1 MAELTND
8 DIEVGPDE
16 VLVERKI
23 VPARRGYISP
33 LGVIIVLAFLATCG
47 YVFFG
52 GNIGP
57 QSAPPAPSTQT
68 PATAP

>member
-8 DIEVGPDE
+8 DDE

-23 VPARRGYISP
+23 VPARRAPISP
-33 LGVIIVLAFLATCG
+33 LGVILVLAFLATCG

-57 QSAPPAPSTQT
+57 QNAPPAPSAQT
-68 PATAP
+68 PATP